1 MSAAKKVVEKKI
13 AEGVYQFESVP
24 CGLCGG
30 EDFDVIATKDR
41 YGLDN
46 RVVTCKQG
54 RINKLIF
61 ICEDR
66 NQAEIV
72 ADNARRRDDQKHINI
87 TTTKPYYNPNR
98 YLAQVKT
105 IEDYPSW
112 YQVRYF

>member
-46 RVVTCKQG
+46 RVVTCKHCG
-54 RINKLIF
+54 LIQTMP
-61 ICEDR
+61 R
-66 NQAEIV
+66 M
-72 ADNARRRDDQKHINI
+72 
-87 TTTKPYYNPNR
+87 NPTNFSE
-98 YLAQVKT
+98 T
-105 IEDYPSW
+105 I
-112 YQVRYF
+112 RA